1 MTQSVFVIRN
11 QHQQYLQKKMTWH
24 SGKDNA
30 SLYNT
35 DHHDEAL
42 NTLLELNSKDIELRG
57 EILSV
62 DRDEK
67 KNPLVEI
74 DDNAIALDESAKKAF
89 DVEASE

>member
-1 MTQSVFVIRN
+1 MSQSAFVIRN

-30 SLYNT
+30 SLYST
-35 DHHDEAL
+35 AHHDEAL

-57 EILSV
+57 DILSV
-62 DRDEK
+62 ELDEK

-74 DDNAIALDESAKKAF
+74 DEQAIILDETAKKPFGIELA
-89 DVEASE
+89 E